1 MEFAIE
7 LCTALALE
15 SVKMVMMMN
24 LLVSIMQRQCTAPG
38 RVVLMALHNAVSP
51 SLPIAFTRQN
61 SGSCPNS

>member
-38 RVVLMALHNAVSP
+38 RVVLMALHNSVSP